1 MAAMGDEIQ
10 FKGYE
15 QQQGQLF
22 PGHLRDAL
30 DPSDPV
36 FFIDDAV
43 ESLDLSEFERRYAVM
58 GERAY
63 PPRMLLK
70 LWLFGA
76 TAGVYS
82 GRELARRVHWD
93 LRFRYLAG
101 ELRPDFRTI
110 NRFRTRHREE
120 FAELFRQTVQ
130 LARRAGLGRLG
141 LVAIDGTKIRANTSR
156 HKAMSHGR
164 MVAEEAR
171 LEAEIGEILARMD
184 AVEAAEDQ
192 EHGKDDDGSGGL
204 PGELQDRETRREK
217 LRRVREQLEAEK
229 GAKLESKNQ
238 KSFAD
243 PDAQMM
249 KTGDG
254 AMQYAY
260 NAQAAVSEDGVIV
273 ATGLVAENN
282 DQGQLVAMVEAVR
295 ATTGR
300 KPVWTLADAGYRS
313 EAGLAALHRRR
324 QRCLVALGREGKATR
339 GRWPRGRCSRRMAR
353 LLRLPWARRLYG
365 LRKTVGERPFAE
377 IKAAMG
383 FRRFSLRGR
392 ANVRGEWDLVCAA
405 FNLRR
410 LRAALEPA

>member
-1 MAAMGDEIQ
+1 MGDEIQ
-10 FKGYE
+10 FKAYE

-43 ESLDLSEFERRYAVM
+43 ESLEVSGFEEHYAGM

-110 NRFRTRHREE
+110 NRFRMRHREG
-120 FAELFRQTVQ
+120 FAEIFRQTVQ
-130 LARRAGLGRLG
+130 MARASGLAKLGM
-141 LVAIDGTKIRANTSR
+141 VAIDGTKVRANTSR
-156 HKAMSHGR
+156 HKAMSHSR
-164 MVAEEAR
+164 MLDEEAR
-171 LEAEIGEILARMD
+171 LEDEIAQILAQMD
-184 AVEAAEDQ
+184 EVEAAEDR
-192 EHGKDDDGSGGL
+192 EHGEDDDGSGGL
-204 PGELQDRETRREK
+204 PEELQNRETRREK
-217 LRRVREQLEAEK
+217 LRAVREQLEAEK
-229 GAKLESKNQ
+229 GVKLQPKNQ

-254 AMQYAY
+254 SLQYAY
-260 NAQAAVSEDGVIV
+260 NAQAAVSEDGIIV
-273 ATGLVAENN
+273 ATGLTSAGN
-282 DQGQLVAMVEAVR
+282 DQGQLVPMVEAVK
-295 ATTGR
+295 AVTGK
-300 KPVWTLADAGYRS
+300 KPQLAVADAGYRS
-313 EAGLAALHRRR
+313 EAGLKTLRRRR
-324 QRCLVALGREGKATR
+324 QRCLVALGRERKRASK
-339 GRWPRGRCSRRMAR
+339 WPRGKYSRRMAR
-353 LLRLPWARRLYG
+353 MLRLPWAQALYA

-377 IKAAMG
+377 IKATMG

-392 ANVRGEWDLVCAA
+392 SKVRGEWDLVCAA
-405 FNLRR
+405 FNLKR
-410 LRAALEPA
+410 LRAATEAV